1 MPLTLDDASEFS
13 ASEYMFVSTRLARMN
28 PKSPESILIIQYK
41 DPFPRILGFKKIT
54 FQVLRKELVKLNKM

>member
-28 PKSPESILIIQYK
+28 PKSPESILIIQYM
-41 DPFPRILGFKKIT
+41 DPFPRTLGFKKIS
-54 FQVLRKELVKLNKM
+54 F